1 MSKRI
6 LWSKDKLSFIKEQYE
21 SQKMN
26 TYQLAEHFGCSN
38 DTISRK
44 LKAMNIQPRKFH
56 EDLTG
61 KKIGKLTVLG
71 VSDKTNRRLYWKCQC
86 DCGKIISVKGD
97 HLRQKNQLSC
107 GCLSSVGE
115 EEIAEILRSN
125 NINFITQYKF
135 DNFTSDYNNIPYRFD
150 FAIIINDK
158 VEYLIEFDG
167 EQHFYYQD
175 NKSFWNTKESY
186 IKTQELDKKK
196 NCYCKNNNIP
206 LIRIPYTLRGK
217 IKIEDL
223 LLKTTQ
229 FLVKE

>member
-1 MSKRI
+1 MAKRI

-26 TYQLAEHFGCSN
+26 TYQLAEYFGCSN

-44 LKAMNIQPRKFH
+44 LRAMNIQPRKFH

-71 VSDKTNRRLYWKCQC
+71 LSDKTNRRLYWKCRC

-167 EQHFYYQD
+167 EQHF
-175 NKSFWNTKESY
+175 KEVKHFGKFEETQLHDKQ
-186 IKTQELDKKK
+186 KTCWAQA
-196 NCYCKNNNIP
+196 NNIP
-206 LIRIPYTLRGK
+206 LLRIPYTDYKYIDSILDNFINELFNGG
-217 IKIEDL
+217 IKN
-223 LLKTTQ
+223 
-229 FLVKE
+229 V